1 MRSEPLTRSTDNRM
15 IAGVLGGIAE
25 YFDLDPTLVRIAYVI
40 LSVVSAVFPGTLV
53 YLLLW
58 LVIPSEDRY
67 SRW

>member
-1 MRSEPLTRSTDNRM
+1 MRGEPLTRSTDNR
-15 IAGVLGGIAE
+15 IVAGVLGGIAE
-25 YFDLDPTLVRIAYVI
+25 YFDLDARLVRIAYVI
-40 LSVVSAVFPGTLV
+40 LSVVSVVFPGTLV